1 MPITYKVL
9 KCKNPRG
16 ASGTLYAADRAV
28 KTGDYTFD
36 ELTNDIQVSTTVTKA
51 DVVAVLTA
59 AQEFIRRGLLSGQR
73 VVMDRLGAFQ
83 VQLRG
88 QCFAQS
94 QISSS
99 DFDPASY
106 IKTVYVRFRPDAN
119 LIKHIRSDYRVR
131 RLSSSLMP

>member
-83 VQLRG
+83 VQLRC
-88 QCFAQS
+88 QCYPQT